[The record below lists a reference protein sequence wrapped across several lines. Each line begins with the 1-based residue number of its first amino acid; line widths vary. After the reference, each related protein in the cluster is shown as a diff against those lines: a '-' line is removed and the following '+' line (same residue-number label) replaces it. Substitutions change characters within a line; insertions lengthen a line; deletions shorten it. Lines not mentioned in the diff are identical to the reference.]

1 MEKPKQLPSGKWRQ
15 RVTGPDG
22 KRHSVTEATERK
34 TAKAAALLLA
44 ELIATAEKAEETQ
57 ARTLTRFD
65 LFAESWL
72 QTRRPGEPGGY
83 AVTSYRK
90 RLHHL
95 ATLNRTFGEHHVE
108 DITPAMIRTWWNT
121 LSDTPSQ
128 RHTLFWFLHAIFE
141 VALDDELIHRNP
153 ARVRGASTKAAKTR
167 PTFTDADVEKVY
179 AAATDDQTRAML
191 AVLRG
196 TALRVGELVAL
207 DWSDIS
213 FLESK
218 LSVTKHSTAY
228 GIQPGTKTGPD
239 HCRTIALP
247 QWVQDVLEGL
257 LKGTD
262 GEGPI
267 FLHSKGGRL
276 SVDGAERIFR
286 TLRAAAG
293 LDHMHLH
300 DLRHIALT
308 SYARQPGVTLADL
321 KAFGGHLS
329 DSVAMGYQ
337 HSDDERAT
345 QHAATSMV
353 PRWVKA

>member
-1 MEKPKQLPSGKWRQ
+1 MGAPKQLPSGKWRQ

-22 KRHSVTEATERK
+22 QRHSVTDTTERK
-34 TAKAAALLLA
+34 VRKAAALRLA
-44 ELIATAEKAEETQ
+44 ELIQEAEQAEKAK
-57 ARTLTRFD
+57 ARTETRFD
-65 LFAESWL
+65 LFAEQWL

-83 AVTSYRK
+83 ALTSYRK

-108 DITPAMIRTWWNT
+108 DITPAMVRAWWNT

-153 ARVRGASTKAAKTR
+153 ARVRGASTKAAKPR

-179 AAATDDQTRAML
+179 AAADNDQTRAML

-196 TALRVGELVAL
+196 TALRIGELVAL
-207 DWSDIS
+207 DWSDIE
-213 FLESK
+213 FLDGK
-218 LSVTKHSTAY
+218 VSVTKHSTAH
-228 GIQPGTKTGPD
+228 GILPGTKTGPD
-239 HCRTIALP
+239 RCRTLAMP
-247 QWVQDVLEGL
+247 PWVQEVLEGL
-257 LKGTD
+257 YKAAN

-267 FLHSKGGRL
+267 FRHKKGGRL
-276 SVDGAERIFR
+276 SVDGAEKIFR
-286 TLRAAAG
+286 TLRGKAG
-293 LDHMHLH
+293 LDDMHLH
-300 DLRHIALT
+300 DLRHVALT
-308 SYARQPGVTLADL
+308 AYARQPGVTLADL

-345 QHAATSMV
+345 QHAATSVV